1 MIASVYQNF
10 TLNRGGK
17 MFWDEIKRHYDAGSA
32 HQFLLHFNVNDLLY
46 DDVYGYLRT
55 TDYLMAQLNL
65 LGCQLVLGYNTAE
78 GIHFP
83 KVGQWR
89 NTQRALELFP
99 QYNKTGAFHFQSLA
113 TWLQTLQRFREV
125 EDINLAEQEVDPQ
138 LVRRR
143 INADLAFDKEH
154 EDPFVTMDPSPSAEF
169 RQRLNRLLRQGRAR
183 VGLVIDSLEL
193 LTPNDPSLNEVA
205 KNEVQLLFSQIQY
218 WASDLD
224 IRRRKHV
231 ILLVTHNI
239 SDIHPNFTVNPE
251 IPVVEIP
258 FPNYEERLRFIE
270 HLHDISDGSAQM
282 RKTLGNHRERETLAA
297 ETIGLNLLGV
307 HDVVQQAE
315 STQQKAGGE
324 PLFRYRGESIRT
336 FSRGVLELGETQRG
350 PSDDGWYVMRIIR
363 DIADGMKNRDLR
375 RVPRGILLLGP
386 PGTSKEYAA
395 RVLAGEANMTL
406 VRLRYASQV
415 GEVTI
420 NINQDGNTYERN
432 LNAGLNFIRGI
443 APTVVFMDGIEQAS
457 PHTTMNPEEHDR
469 MLPSALVNAI
479 NDISLHGRVI
489 WVGAS
494 QRPDLMPPIF
504 RRYGIFDTK
513 LIMLPP
519 TSGGRVEILRIFCR
533 GQASGNINFQSLVG
547 GAETDGL
554 TWRDLLLIVQRANNI
569 ARRSGRDTFTE
580 GELRQAVNDFVPD
593 YSREMQIFMGLLALR
608 EANSRMM
615 VPDGLLPEYQ
625 EFVEG
630 NRVDKTRIN
639 KRLMELSHQLGLR
652 N

>member
-1 MIASVYQNF
+1 
-10 TLNRGGK
+10 
-17 MFWDEIKRHYDAGSA
+17 MFWNEVKKHYESGSA

-55 TDYLMAQLNL
+55 TDYLMAQLNV

-89 NTQRALELFP
+89 NTQRALEIFP

-113 TWLQTLQRFREV
+113 TWLQTLQRFRGV
-125 EDINLAEQEVDPQ
+125 DDINLAEQEVDPQ
-138 LVRRR
+138 LIRRR
-143 INADLAFDKEH
+143 INAGLAFDKEH

-169 RQRLNRLLRQGRAR
+169 RQKLNRLLRQGRAR
-183 VGLVIDSLEL
+183 VGLVIDALEL

-205 KNEVQLLFSQIQY
+205 KDEVQLLFSQIQY

-224 IRRRKHV
+224 VRRRKHI

-239 SDIHPNFTVNPE
+239 SDVHPNFTVNPE
-251 IPVVEIP
+251 IPVIEIP
-258 FPNYEERLRFIE
+258 FPNYDERLRFIE
-270 HLHDISDGSAQM
+270 NLHDISDGSAQM
-282 RKTLGNHRERETLAA
+282 RKTLGNQRERETLAR

-363 DIADGMKNRDLR
+363 DIAEGMRNRDLR

-386 PGTSKEYAA
+386 PGTSKEHAA

-406 VRLRYASQV
+406 VRLRYAHQI

-469 MLPSALVNAI
+469 ILPSALVNAI

-547 GAETDGL
+547 DAETDGL

-580 GELRQAVNDFVPD
+580 GELRQSLNDFAPD

-625 EFVEG
+625 EFVDG
-630 NRVDKTRIN
+630 NRVDKTGIN

>member
-1 MIASVYQNF
+1 
-10 TLNRGGK
+10 
-17 MFWDEIKRHYDAGSA
+17 MFWDEVKKHYEAGSA

-55 TDYLMAQLNL
+55 TDYLMAQLNV
-65 LGCQLVLGYNTAE
+65 LGCQLVLGYNTSE

-89 NTQRALELFP
+89 NTQKALEIFP
-99 QYNKTGAFHFQSLA
+99 QYNKTGVFHFQSVA
-113 TWLQTLQRFREV
+113 TWIQTLNRLRKV
-125 EDINLAEQEVDPQ
+125 EDVNPAEEEIDPQ

-143 INADLAFDKEH
+143 INADLGFDKEH
-154 EDPFVTMDPSPSAEF
+154 EDPFVMLDPTPSTEL
-169 RQRLNRLLRQGRAR
+169 RRKLNRLLRQGRTKI
-183 VGLVIDSLEL
+183 GLVINPLEL
-193 LTPNDPSLNEVA
+193 LTPNDPSLNELGA
-205 KNEVQLLFSQIQY
+205 DEVQLLFNQILY

-231 ILLVTHNI
+231 ILLVTQNI
-239 SDIHPNFTVNPE
+239 SDVHPNFTVNPE
-251 IPVVEIP
+251 IPMIEIP
-258 FPNYEERLRFIE
+258 FPNYNERLKFIE

-282 RKTLGNHRERETLAA
+282 RKTLGNHRERETLAR

-315 STQQKAGGE
+315 SAQRKAGGE
-324 PLFRYRGESIRT
+324 DLLRYRRESIKT
-336 FSRGVLELGETQRG
+336 FSQGVLELGETQRG

-375 RVPRGILLLGP
+375 RVPRGMLLLGP
-386 PGTSKEYAA
+386 SGTSKVHAA
-395 RVLAGEANMTL
+395 RVLAGEANMIF
-406 VRLRYASQV
+406 VQLRYANQV

-420 NINQDGNTYERN
+420 NISENGNSYERN

-443 APTVVFMDGIEQAS
+443 APTVVFMDNIEQAS
-457 PHTTMNPEEHDR
+457 PHATMNPEEHDR
-469 MLPSALVNAI
+469 VFPRALVNAI
-479 NDISLHGRVI
+479 NDPSLHGRVI

-494 QRPDLMPPIF
+494 QRPDLMPSIF

-519 TSGGRVEILRIFCR
+519 TGGGRVEILKIFCR
-533 GQASGNINFQSLVG
+533 GQTSGNINFQALVG

-554 TWRDLLLIVQRANNI
+554 TWRDLILIVQRASNI
-569 ARRSGRDTFTE
+569 ARREGRDTSTE
-580 GELRQAVNDFVPD
+580 GELRQALNDFIPD
-593 YSREMQIFMGLLALR
+593 YSRETQIFMGLLALR
-608 EANSRMM
+608 EANSRIM

-625 EFVEG
+625 EFVDG
-630 NRVDKTRIN
+630 NRIDKTAIN
-639 KRLMELSHQLGLR
+639 KRLKALGNQLGLR

>member
-1 MIASVYQNF
+1 
-10 TLNRGGK
+10 
-17 MFWDEIKRHYDAGSA
+17 MFWDEVKKHHDAGSA

-65 LGCQLVLGYNTAE
+65 LGCQLVLGYNTSE

-89 NTQRALELFP
+89 NTQRALEIFP

-113 TWLQTLQRFREV
+113 TWLQTLNRFREV
-125 EDINLAEQEVDPQ
+125 EDVNPAEQEIDPQ

-154 EDPFVTMDPSPSAEF
+154 EDPFVMLDPSPSMEL
-169 RQRLNRLLRQGRAR
+169 RRKLNRLLQQGRTKI
-183 VGLVIDSLEL
+183 GLVINPLEL
-193 LTPNDPSLNEVA
+193 LTPNDPSLSEVA
-205 KNEVQLLFSQIQY
+205 ADEVQLLFNQILY

-231 ILLVTHNI
+231 VLLVTHNI
-239 SDIHPNFTVNPE
+239 SDVHPNFTVNPE
-251 IPVVEIP
+251 IPMIEIP
-258 FPNYEERLRFIE
+258 FPNYDERLKFIE
-270 HLHDISDGSAQM
+270 HLHDISDGSSQM
-282 RKTLGNHRERETLAA
+282 RKTLGNNRERETLAR

-315 STQQKAGGE
+315 SEQRKPSGE
-324 PLFRYRGESIRT
+324 PLLSYRRESIKT
-336 FSRGVLELGETQRG
+336 FSRGVLELGETYKG
-350 PSDDGWYVMRIIR
+350 TSDDGWYVMRIIR

-375 RVPRGILLLGP
+375 RVPRGMLFLGP
-386 PGTSKEYAA
+386 SGTSKAHAA
-395 RVLAGEANMTL
+395 RVLAGEANMTF
-406 VRLRYASQV
+406 VQLRYANQV

-420 NINQDGNTYERN
+420 NINESGNSYERS

-443 APTVVFMDGIEQAS
+443 APTVVFIDNIEQAS
-457 PHTTMNPEEHDR
+457 PHATMNPEDHER
-469 MLPSALVNAI
+469 MFPRALVNAMS
-479 NDISLHGRVI
+479 DISLHGRVI

-494 QRPDLMPPIF
+494 QRPDLVPSIF

-519 TSGGRVEILRIFCR
+519 IGGGRVEILKIFCR
-533 GQASGNINFQSLVG
+533 GQASGNINFQALVG

-554 TWRDLLLIVQRANNI
+554 TWRDLFLIVQRANNI
-569 ARRSGRDTFTE
+569 AKRNGRDTFTE
-580 GELRQAVNDFVPD
+580 GELRQALNDFIPD
-593 YSREMQIFMGLLALR
+593 YSREMQTFMGLLALR
-608 EANSRMM
+608 EANSRIM

-625 EFVEG
+625 EFVDG
-630 NRVDKTRIN
+630 NRINKTAIN
-639 KRLMELSHQLGLR
+639 KRLMELGNQLGLR